1 MRRDSKNG
9 ANATGV
15 NGVAIVGMSG
25 RFPGADSVDELWD
38 NLLAGRESITHFA
51 PDALSDL
58 IPAETRN
65 HPRYVPAR
73 GVMAAADRFDA
84 AFFGIPPAEALLI
97 DPQQRVFLELCWNAL
112 EHASVDPQRF
122 PGTVGVYAGTSNN
135 NYRKLVESRPEL
147 VRAAGEFATML
158 ANEKDYVA
166 TRVAHRLDLTGPAL
180 SIHTACS
187 TSLVAIAQAW
197 YALMSWQCD
206 IALAGGINIVVPQES
221 GYVPVEGGMESED
234 GHCRPFDA
242 QASGTVFS
250 SGGAVVVLK
259 RLADAIEQ
267 GDMIWAVI
275 RGVAVNNDGGG
286 KASFSSPSARG
297 QAAVIR
303 QALATAGVDAGSIG
317 YVEAHGTGTQLGD
330 PIEIEAL
337 TRAFR
342 EDTSENQFCW
352 IGSVKSNFGHLVAA
366 SGVTGLI
373 KAALSLHH
381 GRIPPTIN
389 YRTPNSEI
397 NICAT
402 PFKVADRE
410 ICWERGRKPRRASV
424 SSFGVGGTNAH
435 AVLEEAPAVGAP
447 QPSRM
452 FTLLPLSA
460 RDPQALKLRAAD
472 LAASLADKADADL
485 PDIGYT
491 LAVGRR
497 TMAARGV
504 VVASNIADAR
514 ERLNSLSAREAGPP
528 PRIVF
533 LFPGQGSQ
541 HVNMA
546 RALIESEPVFRETF
560 EKCCALASSHLGC
573 SLREL
578 IFPPSGAEQTASV
591 TLAETRYTQP
601 ALFAIEYAL
610 AELWESWGYRPAAM
624 IGHSIGEYVA
634 ACRAGVFELRDAIS
648 LVVAR
653 GAAMF
658 AQPAGAMLAAQAH
671 KGELARYLKGGVE
684 IAALNGTSLTVVSGK
699 GVAIDALDSVLK
711 QNGIATSRLRVS
723 HAFHSALMDGAM
735 PVFRCA
741 FEGIKLAPPE
751 RMFYSCVSGAP
762 IRIDEAVSPDYW
774 CRQLRL
780 PVRFSAAMEHSLDE
794 GSSLY
799 LEIGPS
805 QALTGLARVLLGG
818 RARVFASLGP
828 ANRSGNAA
836 EQLALAIGECWNIGL
851 EPDWERYYS
860 GESRRRQPLP
870 GYPFRGERYW
880 IDSVNTLPPSSN
892 TDGETNETDT
902 NQPMT
907 VTRGL
912 QRPSGTIAELHE
924 LFENLVGKRIEPA
937 DDSKRFIDLNL
948 DSLALTQVALE
959 VERRY
964 GLKIKFRRLMED
976 LDNVI
981 RLASF
986 INELRSPP
994 DISGNTDSAVPIQ
1007 DRATAVDVQSANL
1020 TERPFGAS
1028 ARITTRSGTEFTD
1041 VQAAWVEAFTRR
1053 YTART
1058 SKSKA
1063 FSQQHRELMAD
1074 PRVVT
1079 GFNPLWKEVTYPIV
1093 VDRSKGARLWDLDG
1107 NEYIDLL
1114 NGFGANFLG
1123 YQPDYIVDA
1132 LKTQL
1137 DSGIE
1142 IGPQHPLSADVAKL
1156 ISEMTGMSRV
1166 AFCNTGSEAVMGA
1179 MRIARTVTGRKT
1191 IVIFKDSYHGIFDEV
1206 IVRGNRQLRS
1216 VAAAP
1221 GIAASAVENV
1231 LVLEYGSDEAL
1242 DLIRGRA
1249 SELAAVMIEP
1259 VQGRNPSLQP
1269 RAFVQELRRL
1279 CDAGGSALIFDEVVT
1294 GFRIGQGG
1302 AQEFYGVHADLATYG
1317 KIIGGGLPFAA
1328 IAGDGRWMD
1337 ALDGGYWRF
1346 GDDSYPEAGVTYF
1359 AGTFVRHPLALA
1371 AAKASLT
1378 YLKERGPELQREL
1391 NARTGALVER
1401 LNEFFRACEAPLRAA
1416 CFSSLWRVSVDANQ
1430 PFASL
1435 FYYALRERGLHV
1447 YEQFNCFL
1455 SMAHGDVETDEIA
1468 ERIESAV
1475 RELMAAGLLTSV
1487 GAETHD
1493 ATLDIPVASP
1503 ALHAETPLTDGQM
1516 EKWLACRYGEK
1527 ANIAFNESFILTLDG
1542 VLNRSALERGFASIG
1557 LRHEAFALSFSPD
1570 GIWQRAGTARELSLG
1585 FVDLTGESAE
1595 AKLAA
1600 HCEAAVRQPFDLTV
1614 APLVRV
1620 ELLRLASNRHAL
1632 LVVAHH
1638 LVFDGWSEAVL
1649 LDELEQTYQAAISG
1663 CEPKLEP
1670 AESYRA
1676 YAMRERARRAE
1687 GDAAR
1692 QIDYWRQLYATVPG
1706 PLALPSDRPMS
1717 NVLNLTAGTVRYEFP
1732 PELVAALR
1740 LEARRHGIT
1749 LYSLLLTGFGALI
1762 ARLSGQRDFVIG
1774 IPFAGQVVAGSRVL
1788 IGDGVNTLPFRMV
1801 VDPDISFSD
1810 LAHATHRSLLD
1821 AAENSDITLHTI
1833 LRELRLPHGSR
1844 PRPLADVIFNL
1855 NPRVR
1860 PLAFTGLRHS
1870 LRDGVKPALASDLFF
1885 NLTDTVDG
1893 LTLDLHYSVALFD
1906 AATIQRW
1913 ISHYETLLSSTI
1925 QGDPRIATL
1934 PMLNE
1939 TQRREVLYGWN
1950 ATSRQYNRRLAV
1962 PTLFDAQVACTPDRI
1977 AVECEDRV
1985 LSYAELGRRADAVA
1999 RLLHSRGVRRGDR
2012 VGVCVP
2018 RSVDMLVATLGVM
2031 KSGAAYV
2038 PLDLAFPAERLR
2050 LMASH
2055 AGIRQILT
2063 LNPETVP
2070 APVVKGR
2077 DLLTLGGLDPES
2089 VPAATLPAV
2098 SGDDLAYVLYTS
2110 GSTGEPKG
2118 VGILHRNLVNFL
2130 LSMREQPGIVADDVV
2145 CAMTTLS
2152 FDIAGLELY
2161 LPLIVGARVLIATED
2176 HHRDP
2181 AALVRLMH
2189 QRGATIL
2196 QTTPSLLRLIVDG
2209 QRINELRNL
2218 KLLIGGEE
2226 LPRDLANAI
2235 VPRCRELWNL
2245 FGPTETT
2252 IWSTVGR
2259 VHSANGPVPLG
2270 RPISNTQV
2278 YVLDAL
2284 GEPVPP
2290 GVHGEI
2296 WIGGEGVGAG
2306 YLSRPDLTAERFLPD
2321 PFVSEESRIFR
2332 TGDLGSL
2339 RAGLLYYHGRLDH
2352 QIKLRGFRIEPGN
2365 IEAVALLDPG
2375 VREAVAVA
2383 REFGPN
2389 DKRLVLYV
2397 VARFQDPELIQRLYQ
2412 ALRAELPPYMLPQQ
2426 IQPLDNLPK
2435 TPNGKID
2442 RKVLPMPSP
2451 IPGSGANTGISGV
2464 IREIAPSPGAAYPEF
2479 EPYVTYRTDTERQL
2493 AVIWKNVL
2501 GIETVSI
2508 ESNFFDLG
2516 GHSLLAVRVIDE
2528 IERVFGVKL
2537 PLTTF
2542 FQTPTIEDLAR
2553 LLSSK
2558 IPQQSWSSLAP
2569 IRLKGSKPPFFWV
2582 HGEGSNAF
2590 LSRFLDSDQPL
2601 FGLMH
2606 QSEDGQPALYTSVED
2621 IAAHYLREIRAVQSR
2636 GPYFL
2641 GGYCFGAV
2649 VAFEMAQ
2656 QLKSYDEEVGLL
2668 VLLAPSL
2675 PQNTESSS
2683 RLSQCD
2689 VAVFPHRELMS
2700 DEISRHIRILSVLE
2714 PVKRRDYLMK
2724 RVRSRLS
2731 DWLQPARHFLRRIAI
2746 PICFRLGYSLPLSF
2760 RSPYILGVYFQAMKR
2775 YVPTPYSGSAVHLFL
2790 EQSDLHDS
2798 TPVWSNLISE
2808 GLTIYEV
2815 PGQHTDVVKEPH
2827 ARTWCESLNS
2837 ILAAAQAGN
2846 ATPVR

>member
-1 MRRDSKNG
+1 MKRGSRQG
-9 ANATGV
+9 ADVTGV

-25 RFPGADSVDELWD
+25 RFPGAGSVDELWD

-51 PDALSDL
+51 PDALSDS
-58 IPAETRN
+58 IPEETRK

-73 GVMAAADRFDA
+73 GVMAGADRFDA

-112 EHASVDPQRF
+112 EHAGVDPRRF
-122 PGTVGVYAGTSNN
+122 PGTIGVYAGTSNN
-135 NYRKLVESRPEL
+135 NYRKLVESRPDL

-166 TRVAHRLDLTGPAL
+166 MRVAHRLDLTGPAL

-187 TSLVAIAQAW
+187 TSLVAISQAW

-206 IALAGGINIVVPQES
+206 MALAGGINIVVPQES
-221 GYVPVEGGMESED
+221 GYVPVEGGMESD
-234 GHCRPFDA
+234 NGHCRPFDA
-242 QASGTVFS
+242 QASGTLFS
-250 SGGAVVVLK
+250 SGGAVVALK

-267 GDMIWAVI
+267 GDTIWAVI
-275 RGVAVNNDGGG
+275 RGVAVNNDGGD
-286 KASFSSPSARG
+286 KASFTAPSARG
-297 QAAVIR
+297 QALVIR
-303 QALATAGVDAGSIG
+303 QALATAGVEAGSIG

-352 IGSVKSNFGHLVAA
+352 LGSVKSNLGHLVAA

-373 KAALSLHH
+373 KAALSLHY

-397 NICAT
+397 DICNT
-402 PFKVADRE
+402 PFKIADRE
-410 ICWERGRKPRRASV
+410 ICWQRGPSPRRASV

-435 AVLEEAPAVGAP
+435 VVLEEAPSFAAS
-447 QPSRM
+447 QPSRT

-472 LAASLADKADADL
+472 LAACLADRTDADL

-491 LAVGRR
+491 LAIGRQAMP
-497 TMAARGV
+497 TRGV
-504 VVASNIADAR
+504 VVASSIAEAR
-514 ERLNSLSAREAGPP
+514 ERLNSLSVRESGSRPP
-528 PRIVF
+528 IVF

-546 RALIESEPVFRETF
+546 RALMEGEPVFREAF
-560 EKCCALASSHLGC
+560 EKCCALASPSLGC
-573 SLREL
+573 NLREL
-578 IFPPSGAEQTASV
+578 IFPPSGTEQTANLM
-591 TLAETRYTQP
+591 LAETRYTQP

-610 AELWESWGYRPAAM
+610 AELWEYWGYRPAAM

-634 ACRAGVFELRDAIS
+634 ACRAGVFELCDAIA

-658 AQPAGAMLAAQAH
+658 AQPSGAMLAVQANQ
-671 KGELARYLKGGVE
+671 GDLAHYLTGGVE
-684 IAALNGTSLTVVSGK
+684 IAAFNGTSLTVASGK
-699 GVAIDALDSVLK
+699 GVAIDELDTVLK
-711 QNGIATSRLRVS
+711 QNGVETTRLHVS

-735 PVFRCA
+735 PVFRRA
-741 FEGIKLAPPE
+741 FEGIKLAPPK
-751 RMFYSCVSGAP
+751 RLFYSCVSGTP
-762 IRIDEAVSPDYW
+762 IRVDEAVSPDYW

-780 PVRFSAAMEHSLDE
+780 PVRFAAAMEHSLEE

-799 LEIGPS
+799 LEVGPS

-818 RARVFASLGP
+818 RARVFASLGT
-828 ANRSGNAA
+828 ANRAEDAS
-836 EQLALAIGECWNIGL
+836 EQLTRVIGECWSIGL
-851 EPDWERYYS
+851 EPDWEQYYA
-860 GESRRRQPLP
+860 GESRCRQPLP
-870 GYPFRGERYW
+870 GYPFRGDRYW
-880 IDSVNTLPPSSN
+880 IEPVKAPPLSAP
-892 TDGETNETDT
+892 TDGETKEPDAIQPITDAGGSQAQMETI
-902 NQPMT
+902 
-907 VTRGL
+907 V
-912 QRPSGTIAELHE
+912 ELRE
-924 LFENLVGKRIEPA
+924 LFESLSGRRIEPA
-937 DDSKRFIDLNL
+937 DDNSRFIDLGL
-948 DSLALTQVALE
+948 DSLALTQAALE

-981 RLASF
+981 RLSAF
-986 INELRSPP
+986 IKDHRSPSGL
-994 DISGNTDSAVPIQ
+994 SGNIHSAVPIRDQ
-1007 DRATAVDVQSANL
+1007 ASAVDVQSANPA
-1020 TERPFGAS
+1020 ERWFGAA

-1041 VQAAWVEAFTRR
+1041 AQAVWVDAFTRR

-1079 GFNPLWKEVTYPIV
+1079 GFNPLWKEITYPIV

-1156 ISEMTGMSRV
+1156 MSEMTGMSRV

-1206 IVRGNRQLRS
+1206 IVRGSRQLRS
-1216 VAAAP
+1216 IVAAP
-1221 GIAASAVENV
+1221 GIVASAVENV

-1242 DLIRGRA
+1242 SVIRERA
-1249 SELAAVMIEP
+1249 SEFAAVMIEP

-1269 RAFVQELRRL
+1269 REFVQELRRL

-1294 GFRIGQGG
+1294 GFRIGPGG

-1328 IAGDGRWMD
+1328 IAGEGRWMD

-1378 YLKERGPELQREL
+1378 FLKERGPVLQREL

-1401 LNEFFRACEAPLRAA
+1401 LNAFFRACEAPLRAV

-1455 SMAHGDVETDEIA
+1455 SMAHGDAEAVEIA
-1468 ERIESAV
+1468 VRIESAV
-1475 RELMAAGLLTSV
+1475 RELMAAGLLASRA
-1487 GAETHD
+1487 AETRDH
-1493 ATLDIPVASP
+1493 TVNMPIASP
-1503 ALHAETPLTDGQM
+1503 PLPAETPLTDSQM
-1516 EKWLACRYGEK
+1516 EKWLACQYGEK
-1527 ANIAFNESFILTLDG
+1527 ANIAFNESFILTFDG
-1542 VLNRSALERGFASIG
+1542 AVNRSALERAFASIG

-1570 GIWQRAGTARELSLG
+1570 GVWQRVGTARELSLG
-1585 FVDLTGESAE
+1585 FVDLSGESVD
-1595 AKLAA
+1595 AKLVA
-1600 HCEAAVRQPFDLTV
+1600 HCAAAVRQPFDLTV
-1614 APLVRV
+1614 APLVRA
-1620 ELLRLASNRHAL
+1620 ELLRLAPNRHAL

-1649 LDELEQTYQAAISG
+1649 LDELEQFYQAAISG
-1663 CEPKLEP
+1663 CEPKLEL

-1676 YAMRERARRAE
+1676 YVLCERARRAD
-1687 GDAAR
+1687 GGAASPL
-1692 QIDYWRQLYATVPG
+1692 DYWRRLYATLPD
-1706 PLALPSDRPMS
+1706 PLTLPSDRPMA
-1717 NVLNLTAGTVRYEFP
+1717 NALNRTAGTVCYEFP
-1732 PELVAALR
+1732 LELVAALR

-1749 LYSLLLTGFGALI
+1749 LFSLLLTGFGALV
-1762 ARLSGQRDFVIG
+1762 ARLSGQRDFAFG

-1801 VDPDISFSD
+1801 VDPDISFSE

-1821 AAENSDITLHTI
+1821 VAENSDTTLHTI
-1833 LRELRLPHGSR
+1833 SRELRFPRGSR
-1844 PRPLADVIFNL
+1844 LRPLVDVIFNL
-1855 NPRVR
+1855 NPQVR
-1860 PLAFTGLRHS
+1860 PLAFTGLQHT
-1870 LRDGVKPALASDLFF
+1870 LRDGVKPALASALFF
-1885 NLTDTVDG
+1885 NLTETGDG

-1906 AATIQRW
+1906 AATMQRW
-1913 ISHYETLLSSTI
+1913 ISHYESLLSSTI
-1925 QGDPRIATL
+1925 LGDPRIATL
-1934 PMLNE
+1934 PILNE

-1950 ATSRQYNRRLAV
+1950 ATSREYDRRLAV
-1962 PTLFDAQVACTPDRI
+1962 STLIDAQVASTPDRI
-1977 AVECEDRV
+1977 AVECEDRI
-1985 LSYAELGRRADAVA
+1985 LSYVELERRAGAVA

-2012 VGVCVP
+2012 VGVCLP

-2038 PLDLAFPAERLR
+2038 PLDPAFPAERLR
-2050 LMASH
+2050 FMSNQ

-2063 LNPETVP
+2063 LNADTVP
-2070 APVVKGR
+2070 ASVAEGR
-2077 DLLTLGGLDPES
+2077 DLLTLAGFDPEL
-2089 VPAATLPAV
+2089 VPAASLPAV
-2098 SGDDLAYVLYTS
+2098 NGDDLAYVLYTS

-2130 LSMREQPGIVADDVV
+2130 ISMREQPGIVPDDVV
-2145 CAMTTLS
+2145 CAVTTLS

-2176 HHRDP
+2176 DHRDP
-2181 AALVRLMH
+2181 AALVRLMN

-2196 QTTPSLLRLIVDG
+2196 QTTPSLLRLIMDG
-2209 QRINELRNL
+2209 QRTNELRNL

-2226 LPRDLANAI
+2226 LPRDLANKI
-2235 VPRCRELWNL
+2235 VPLCRELWNL

-2252 IWSTVGR
+2252 IWSTVCR
-2259 VHSANGPVPLG
+2259 VHLANGPVPLG
-2270 RPISNTQV
+2270 RPIANTQI

-2284 GEPVPP
+2284 GEPAPP

-2296 WIGGEGVGAG
+2296 WIGGDGVGPG
-2306 YLSRPDLTAERFLPD
+2306 YLFRPDFTSERLLPD
-2321 PFVSEESRIFR
+2321 PFVSEDSRIFR

-2339 RAGLLYYHGRLDH
+2339 RGGLLYYHGRIDH

-2389 DKRLVLYV
+2389 DTRLVLYV
-2397 VARFQDPELIQRLYQ
+2397 VARFQDLELIKRLNR
-2412 ALRAELPPYMLPQQ
+2412 ALRTELPPYMLPHH
-2426 IQPLDNLPK
+2426 IQLLDDLPK

-2442 RKVLPMPSP
+2442 RKSLPMPAP
-2451 IPGSGANTGISGV
+2451 IRGTEANTGIQGL
-2464 IREIAPSPGAAYPEF
+2464 IRENANREVERRF
-2479 EPYVTYRTDTERQL
+2479 PYRNETERRL
-2493 AVIWKNVL
+2493 AAIWKNVL
-2501 GIETVSI
+2501 GIETVGI
-2508 ESNFFDLG
+2508 ENNFFDLG

-2537 PLTTF
+2537 PLTSF
-2542 FQTPTIEDLAR
+2542 FQTPTVEQLAT
-2553 LLSSK
+2553 LLDEK
-2558 IPQQSWSSLAP
+2558 IPQHSWSSLAP
-2569 IRLKGSKPPFFWV
+2569 IRPKGSKPPFFWV
-2582 HGEGSNAF
+2582 HGEGSNAL
-2590 LSRFLDSDQPL
+2590 LSRFLDPDQPL

-2621 IAAHYLREIRAVQSR
+2621 IAAHYLKEIRAVQSR

-2683 RLSQCD
+2683 CRAQDD
-2689 VAVFPHRELMS
+2689 VADVSHRELLR
-2700 DEISRHIRILSVLE
+2700 DEISRHIRILSALE
-2714 PVKRRDYLMK
+2714 PVKRQDYLMK
-2724 RVRSRLS
+2724 RVRSRLTQ
-2731 DWLQPARHFLRRIAI
+2731 WLAPAGRVVRSITI
-2746 PICFRLGYSLPLSF
+2746 PVCLRLGYSLPLSF
-2760 RSPYILGVYFQAMKR
+2760 RSSYILGVYFQALKR
-2775 YVPTPYSGSAVHLFL
+2775 YMPTPYISSAVHLFL
-2790 EQSDLHDS
+2790 EQSDFYDS
-2798 TPVWSNLISE
+2798 VSVWSNLIPE
-2808 GLTIYEV
+2808 RLTIYEV
-2815 PGQHTDVVKEPH
+2815 PGSHTDVVKEPH
-2827 ARTWCESLNS
+2827 ARVWGEKLNS
-2837 ILAAAQAGN
+2837 ILAEAQVENAA
-2846 ATPVR
+2846 PVR